1 MINKLSQSSIF
12 NEADSIITELKEASK
27 IITLHGKENF
37 LSIYPIET
45 IESNEQRVKEK
56 LNTKVRELKEL
67 LESEKH
73 KDSLKKQFAEVA
85 MKITTLVNEKS
96 KEISSI
102 TSSANTIPLEEQLK
116 QIEKLHNQYNSNKSV
131 LNEAESLDNQLQ
143 VLKVIMNPYTS
154 ENIFSLSSLW
164 NELGKLYIET
174 VNEISQSMNK
184 HNVGLTDEQIK
195 EIREVFNFFDE
206 DHDGKLNEDE
216 FHSCLTGIGL
226 KASNVEAK
234 QYMRDVDKESIYIY
248 ISYNFN

>member
-1 MINKLSQSSIF
+1 MINKLSQTSLF
-12 NEADSIITELKEASK
+12 TEADKIMSELKEQSK
-27 IITLHGKENF
+27 FILLHHKENF
-37 LSIYPIET
+37 LSIYPMET
-45 IESNEQRVKEK
+45 LQSGEERVKEK
-56 LNTKVRELKEL
+56 LNNKLKELKDL

-85 MKITTLVNEKS
+85 VKITNLVNEKS

-116 QIEKLHNQYNSNKSV
+116 QIEQLQSEYNNNKSV

-143 VLKVIMNPYTS
+143 ELKVIMNPYTS

-206 DHDGKLNEDE
+206 DKDGKLNEDE
-216 FHSCLTGIGL
+216 FYSCLTGIGL
-226 KASNVEAK
+226 KASHAEAK
-234 QYMRDVDKESIYIY
+234 QYMRDVDKESIYY
-248 ISYNFN
+248 I

>member
-1 MINKLSQSSIF
+1 MINKLSQTSLF
-12 NEADSIITELKEASK
+12 TEADKIMSELKEQSK
-27 IITLHGKENF
+27 IILLHHKENF
-37 LSIYPIET
+37 LSIYPMET
-45 IESNEQRVKEK
+45 LQSGEERVKEK
-56 LNTKVRELKEL
+56 LNNKLKELKDL

-85 MKITTLVNEKS
+85 VKITNLVNEKS

-116 QIEKLHNQYNSNKSV
+116 QIEQLQSEYNNNKSV

-143 VLKVIMNPYTS
+143 ELKVIMNPYTS

-206 DHDGKLNEDE
+206 DKDGKLNEDE
-216 FHSCLTGIGL
+216 FYSCLTGIGL
-226 KASNVEAK
+226 KASHAEAK
-234 QYMRDVDKESIYIY
+234 QYMRDVDKESIYY
-248 ISYNFN
+248 I